1 MDIITATS
9 DLATLCSDLST
20 DKFVAVDTEF
30 MRESTFWPE
39 LCLIQIAGTKRE
51 AIIDPLAPGLDLAPF
66 FELMANKKVVKVF
79 HAARQD
85 VEIIWILGKVIPT
98 PMFDTQVAAMVCGFG
113 DQIGYENLVRRLAKA
128 EIDKSSRFTDWSRRP
143 LSAKQLAYAM
153 SDVTHL
159 RVIYEKLKKELDESG
174 REPWLEEE
182 MAILTAPETYT
193 ARPEDAW
200 KRIKFRARNKKQVAV
215 LMAVSAWREREA
227 QERNVPRSRVLK
239 DDALT
244 EVASQLPATT
254 EALRELRALPK
265 GYAGSRIGDA
275 ILAAVK
281 AGLALD
287 PAGIPAP
294 ADDRAQLTDAA
305 SAAAEVLRL
314 VLKIVCETEGIAGK
328 LIAGTSDLEAIAMD
342 DKADVAAMRGWRRQ
356 VFGEAA
362 LKVKAGELGIV
373 LKKGK
378 ARLVPMNKDARDL
391 AAAE

>member
-9 DLATLCSDLST
+9 DLATLCKDLSA
-20 DKFVAVDTEF
+20 DNFVAVDTEF

-39 LCLIQIAGTKRE
+39 LCLIQIAGTTRE

-193 ARPEDAW
+193 SRPEDAW

-215 LMAVSAWREREA
+215 LMSVSAWRERDA

-244 EVASQLPATT
+244 EIASQLPVTT
-254 EALRELRALPK
+254 ETLRELRALPK

-275 ILAAVK
+275 ILNAVK
-281 AGLALD
+281 AGLNVD
-287 PAGIPAP
+287 SVNIPAP
-294 ADDRAQLTDAA
+294 ADDRNQLTDAA

-342 DKADVAAMRGWRRQ
+342 DAADVPAMRGWRRQ

-378 ARLVPMNKDARDL
+378 ARLVPMVKDARDL

>member
-9 DLATLCSDLST
+9 DLAALCHELSSDT
-20 DKFVAVDTEF
+20 FVAVDTEF

-39 LCLIQIAGTKRE
+39 LCLIQIAGTQRE
-51 AIIDPLAPGLDLAPF
+51 AIIDPLAPGLDLKPF

-215 LMAVSAWREREA
+215 LMSVSAWREREA

-244 EVASQLPATT
+244 EVASQIPVTT
-254 EALRELRALPK
+254 ETLRELRALPK

-275 ILAAVK
+275 IMAAVK

-287 PAGIPAP
+287 PAGVPAP
-294 ADDRAQLTDAA
+294 ADDRTQLTDAA

-356 VFGEAA
+356 VFGDAA

-378 ARLVPMNKDARDL
+378 ARLVPMGKDARDL